1 MRGLRYVSPADTT
14 GYAVAAKA
22 YLRALRGAGVPLQWA
37 PLRCPGGRYQP
48 VAADQVAEDDLRPL
62 AHRPLDYDTVLLHT
76 VPEYYP
82 EWLDA
87 ERAAG
92 RRVVG
97 YTVWELERLPAH
109 WPALL
114 NRLDAVIV
122 PCRWNVSVFRSG
134 GVTVPIHVVPHL
146 SQFGGEGHSAD
157 ADAAGRAALMARL
170 GGPQALDGRFVFYGI
185 GVWSER
191 KGMERLLRAYL
202 DTFTSADPVAL
213 ILKTS
218 ANDLTRW
225 NRRWRS
231 GWRRQ
236 HPRASF
242 SAAALAARYPA
253 RAAWHVIDDD
263 DLADG
268 EMRALHAVGDAFVS
282 LTRTEGWGLG
292 AFDAAWSGN
301 PVVMTGHGGQTDF
314 LPPEL
319 ACLLGYRMVPAH
331 EPLWARGYSSRDAWA
346 EPDAAH
352 AGRCMRALA
361 EDPAAAR
368 ARGAQL
374 AGHVRTEFA
383 PERVLAALRAAL
395 EVPT

>member
-14 GYAVAAKA
+14 GYAAAAKG
-22 YLRALRGAGVPLQWA
+22 YLRALAGAGVSLQWT
-37 PLRCPGGRYQP
+37 PLRCPGARYQP
-48 VAADQVAEDDLRPL
+48 VAAHEVVEDDLRPL

-122 PCRWNVSVFRSG
+122 PCRWNVAVFRRG

-146 SQFGGEGHSAD
+146 SQFRGGAVAD
-157 ADAAGRAALMARL
+157 PTGRTSLMRRL
-170 GGPQALDGRFVFYGI
+170 GGPQALAGRFVFYGI

-213 ILKTS
+213 VLKTS
-218 ANDLTRW
+218 SRDLTRW
-225 NRRWRS
+225 SRHWRS

-236 HPRASF
+236 HPRASR
-242 SAAALAARYPA
+242 SAAALAAEYPA
-253 RAAWHVIDDD
+253 PAPWQVIDDD
-263 DLADG
+263 DLTDG
-268 EMRALHAVGDAFVS
+268 ELRALHALGDAFVS
-282 LTRTEGWGLG
+282 MTRTEGWGLG

-319 ACLLGYRMVPAH
+319 ACLLDYRMVPAH
-331 EPLWARGYSSRDAWA
+331 EPLWARGYSPRDAWA
-346 EPDAAH
+346 EPDAAQ
-352 AGRCMRALA
+352 AGRCMRAWA
-361 EDPAAAR
+361 ADPASAR
-368 ARGAQL
+368 ARGERL
-374 AGHVRTEFA
+374 AAHVRTEFA
-383 PERVLAALRAAL
+383 AERVLAALRTAL
-395 EVPT
+395 ERPA

>member
-1 MRGLRYVSPADTT
+1 MRGLRYISPADTT

-22 YLRALRGAGVPLQWA
+22 YLRALAGAGMPLQWT
-37 PLRCPGGRYQP
+37 PLRCPGARYQP

-82 EWLDA
+82 EWIA
-87 ERAAG
+87 PERAAG

-97 YTVWELERLPAH
+97 YTVWELQRLPAH

-114 NRLDAVIV
+114 NQLDAVIV
-122 PCRWNVSVFRSG
+122 PCRWNVPVLRNG

-146 SQFGGEGHSAD
+146 SQFAAGA
-157 ADAAGRAALMARL
+157 ADAAGHAALLRRL
-170 GGPQALDGRFVFYGI
+170 GGPQVLQGRFVFYGI
-185 GVWSER
+185 GMWTER
-191 KGMERLLRAYL
+191 KGMERLLRTYL

-213 ILKTS
+213 VLKTS
-218 ANDLTRW
+218 SRDLTRW

-236 HPRASF
+236 HPRASL
-242 SAAALAARYPA
+242 SAAALAAGYSAPA
-253 RAAWHVIDDD
+253 SWHVIDDD
-263 DLADG
+263 HLADG

-282 LTRTEGWGLG
+282 LARTEGWGLG
-292 AFDAAWSGN
+292 AFDAALSGR

-314 LPPEL
+314 LPPAL
-319 ACLLGYRMVPAH
+319 ACLLDHRMVPAH
-331 EPLWARGYSSRDAWA
+331 EPLWARGYSRRDAWA
-346 EPDAAH
+346 EPDAAQ

-361 EDPAAAR
+361 ADPAAAR
-368 ARGAQL
+368 ARGARL
-374 AGHVRTEFA
+374 ANHVRTEFA
-383 PERVLAALRAAL
+383 AERVLAALRVAL
-395 EVPT
+395 ERPA

>member
-22 YLRALRGAGVPLQWA
+22 YLRALQRAGVPLQWT
-37 PLRCPGGRYQP
+37 PLRCPGARYQP
-48 VAADQVAEDDLRPL
+48 VAAEQVAEDDLRPL

-82 EWLDA
+82 EWLEA

-122 PCRWNVSVFRSG
+122 PCRWNASVFRSG

-146 SQFGGEGHSAD
+146 PQFGGGSAD
-157 ADAAGRAALMARL
+157 ADTDAADRAALLRRL
-170 GGPQALDGRFVFYGI
+170 GGPQALEGRFVFYGI
-185 GVWSER
+185 GVWTER
-191 KGMERLLRAYL
+191 KGMERLLRSYL
-202 DTFTSADPVAL
+202 GTFTSSDPVML
-213 ILKTS
+213 VLKTS
-218 ANDLTRW
+218 SRDLTRW
-225 NRRWRS
+225 SRRWRS

-236 HPRASF
+236 HPRASC
-242 SAAALAARYPA
+242 SAAALAAEHSAPA
-253 RAAWHVIDDD
+253 SWRVIDDD
-263 DLADG
+263 DLPEG
-268 EMRALHAVGDAFVS
+268 EMRALHALGDAFVS

-319 ACLLGYRMVPAH
+319 ACLLDYRMVPAH

-361 EDPAAAR
+361 GDPAAAR
-368 ARGAQL
+368 ARGARL
-374 AGHVRTEFA
+374 ADHVRTAFA
-383 PERVLAALRAAL
+383 AERTTAALRAAL
-395 EVPT
+395 ERPA